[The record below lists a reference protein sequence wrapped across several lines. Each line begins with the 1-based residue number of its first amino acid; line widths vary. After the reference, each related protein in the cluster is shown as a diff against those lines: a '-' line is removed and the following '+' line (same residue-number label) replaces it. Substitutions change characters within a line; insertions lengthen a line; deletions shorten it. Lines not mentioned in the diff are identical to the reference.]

1 MIHKVKNRIDEILN
15 GVSTE
20 DVPARI
26 FQVFIITL
34 IFLNVF
40 AVILETVEGIS
51 SRCAVAFKAFDAFSV
66 FVFTV
71 EYLLRLWT
79 CTIDKR
85 FHSPI
90 KGRLRFAA
98 TPFAL
103 VDLMAI
109 LPFYVPMFLPLD
121 LRVMRALRLFRLL
134 RILKMGRYSE
144 SLRMLGNVLRE
155 EKEALLVTVFGVSIL
170 LVVASSLM
178 YFIENAAQPKSFSSI
193 PAALWWGVATV
204 TTVGYGDMYP
214 ITPLGRFLGAIIAL
228 LGIGAIA
235 IPAGIVTTGFTK
247 EIQKRHG
254 KKSKCPHCGND
265 INEPPETRSMTHKTP

>member
-1 MIHKVKNRIDEILN
+1 M
-15 GVSTE
+15 
-20 DVPARI
+20 
-26 FQVFIITL
+26 TL
-34 IFLNVF
+34 
-40 AVILETVEGIS
+40 
-51 SRCAVAFKAFDAFSV
+51 FKAFDVFSV

-79 CTIDKR
+79 CTTDKKFR
-85 FHSPI
+85 GPV
-90 KGRLRFAA
+90 KGRFRFAV

-109 LPFYVPMFLPLD
+109 LPFYAPMFLPLD
-121 LRVMRALRLFRLL
+121 LRFIRALRLFRLL

-144 SLRMLGNVLRE
+144 SLRTLGNVLKE
-155 EKEALLVTVFGVSIL
+155 EKEALLITVFAVLIL

-178 YFIENAAQPKSFSSI
+178 YFVENAAQPKAFSSI
-193 PAALWWGVATV
+193 PAAMWWGVATL

-214 ITPLGRFLGAIIAL
+214 ITPLGRFFGAIIAI

-235 IPAGIVTTGFTK
+235 IPAGILTTGFAK

-254 KKSKCPHCGND
+254 KRGMCPYCGKD
-265 INEPPETRSMTHKTP
+265 MTEPPETTSNSG

>member
-1 MIHKVKNRIDEILN
+1 MQKVKNRVCKILH
-15 GVSTE
+15 GVSAE
-20 DVPARI
+20 DTHVRV
-26 FQVFIITL
+26 FHVFIITL

-40 AVILETVEGIS
+40 AVILETVES
-51 SRCAVAFKAFDAFSV
+51 LSLRYMPLFKAFDVFSV

-79 CTIDKR
+79 CTTDKK
-85 FHSPI
+85 FCGAV
-90 KGRLRFAA
+90 KGRFRFAV

-109 LPFYVPMFLPLD
+109 LPFYLPMFLPLD
-121 LRVMRALRLFRLL
+121 LRFIRALRLFRLL

-144 SLRMLGNVLRE
+144 SLRTLGNVLKE
-155 EKEALLVTVFGVSIL
+155 EKEELLITVFGVSVL

-178 YFIENAAQPKSFSSI
+178 YFIENAAQPKAFSSI
-193 PAALWWGVATV
+193 PAAMWWGVATL

-214 ITPLGRFLGAIIAL
+214 ITPLGRFLGAIIAI

-235 IPAGIVTTGFTK
+235 IPAGILTTGFAK
-247 EIQKRHG
+247 EIQKKRG
-254 KKSKCPHCGND
+254 KRGMCPYCGKD
-265 INEPPETRSMTHKTP
+265 IDSP

>member
-1 MIHKVKNRIDEILN
+1 MIQKIKNRIEEILN
-15 GVSTE
+15 GVSTA
-20 DVPARI
+20 DKYARI

-40 AVILETVEGIS
+40 AVILETVEGIF
-51 SRCAVAFKAFDAFSV
+51 SRCTMAFKAFDAFSV
-66 FVFTV
+66 FVFTA

-79 CTIDKR
+79 CTSDKR
-85 FHSPI
+85 FRGAL

-121 LRVMRALRLFRLL
+121 LRVIRALRLFRLL

-144 SLRMLGNVLRE
+144 SLRMMGNVLRE

-170 LVVASSLM
+170 LVIASSLM
-178 YFIENAAQPKSFSSI
+178 YFIENAAQPDLFSSI
-193 PAALWWGVATV
+193 PAAIWWGVATV

-214 ITPLGRFLGAIIAL
+214 ITPLGRFLGAIIAI

-235 IPAGIVTTGFTK
+235 IPAGIVTTGFAK

-254 KKSKCPHCGND
+254 KKSMCPHCGKD
-265 INEPPETRSMTHKTP
+265 IHEPPEKPATNT

>member
-1 MIHKVKNRIDEILN
+1 MIQKVKNRVEEILN
-15 GVSTE
+15 GVSTA
-20 DVPARI
+20 DIYARI

-40 AVILETVEGIS
+40 AVILETVEGIF
-51 SRCAVAFKAFDAFSV
+51 SRCTMAFKAFDAFSV

-79 CTIDKR
+79 CTSDKR
-85 FHSPI
+85 FRGAL

-109 LPFYVPMFLPLD
+109 LPFYAPMFLPLD
-121 LRVMRALRLFRLL
+121 LRVIRALRLFRLL

-144 SLRMLGNVLRE
+144 SLRMMGNVLRE

-170 LVVASSLM
+170 LVIASSLM
-178 YFIENAAQPKSFSSI
+178 YFIENAAQPNAFSSI
-193 PAALWWGVATV
+193 PAAIWWGVATV

-214 ITPLGRFLGAIIAL
+214 ITPLGRFLGAIIAI

-254 KKSKCPHCGND
+254 KKSMCPHCGK
-265 INEPPETRSMTHKTP
+265 EMAESPEKTNH